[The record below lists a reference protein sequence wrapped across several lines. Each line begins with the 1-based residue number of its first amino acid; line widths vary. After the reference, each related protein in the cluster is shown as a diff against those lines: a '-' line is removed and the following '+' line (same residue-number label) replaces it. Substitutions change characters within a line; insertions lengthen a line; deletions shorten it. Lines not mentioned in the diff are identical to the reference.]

1 MPKFL
6 YIVSFFLVVFI
17 ASCTDSNSKTAIEK
31 SNIQYEKPETS
42 NQVIEGNEV
51 EYKLWYNDKM
61 WKLHG
66 KKDPISKTIDQES
79 KNRNRLLSN
88 TSNDVYVSIE
98 ETREISSYE
107 ESFKHYAK
115 WITRQGGQIV
125 DKEIRNVNGQD
136 ILFIKSMV
144 KSESKPLISINYVLT
159 NKSGGVSI
167 TAAVSEKLF
176 ELHKLDIFDI
186 LNGLVDPSTNP
197 NTSS

>member
-6 YIVSFFLVVFI
+6 YIVSFFLVIFI

>member
-17 ASCTDSNSKTAIEK
+17 ASCTDSNSKTEIEK

-42 NQVIEGNEV
+42 NQVIEGNEI
-51 EYKLWYNDKM
+51 EYKLWYNDKI

-115 WITRQGGQIV
+115 WIKRQGGQIV

-136 ILFIKSMV
+136 ILFIKSTV
-144 KSESKPLISINYVLT
+144 KSESKPLVSINYVLT

-186 LNGLVDPSTNP
+186 LNGLVDHRTNS
-197 NTSS
+197 NTS